1 MYIHIYILY
10 YIYML
15 YIYKYIYIYISCKN
29 KFVFYLLESLLC
41 EIQYVGMSKTR
52 FI

>member
-1 MYIHIYILY
+1 MYIHIYIY
-10 YIYML
+10 YIIYIYML
-15 YIYKYIYIYISCKN
+15 YIYIYIYISCKN

>member
-1 MYIHIYILY
+1 MYR
-10 YIYML
+10 
-15 YIYKYIYIYISCKN
+15 KN

-52 FI
+52 IIFYQTTTERM